1 MFHFS
6 KDESSLNHNKKMLM
20 QCFNGLF
27 QPRQIYFSDIKML
40 KEPGYTHLLS
50 FGEETLLLSDKFIN
64 NSGH

>member
-1 MFHFS
+1 
-6 KDESSLNHNKKMLM
+6 MLM